1 MHALYITLF
10 LVLSSCALPQYF
22 RNREGLYA
30 NADRI
35 YIYRLDHCVHL
46 PLAIDGYMS
55 QYSFFQWGESD
66 GIGYIDH
73 AMCNPKDDGTYELI
87 NNGGSTFI
95 RFTDHF
101 DLLSDSSIEE
111 YEKESYY
118 AYYTY
123 SENDCDNKNTDNVPY
138 MLSFIPNL
146 HCNTEV
152 VEVNG
157 TERLVPTIWDSSEK
171 YVFTT
176 GDHLLGYTSCSD
188 DLSVFESLGF
198 RNGQCYCRGVCA
210 HSTSSYRVKRNDEKI
225 KSDTDLVDKNIGWI
239 IALACICFILILIL
253 IGTIAVVIY
262 LHKHALYVKL

>member
-22 RNREGLYA
+22 RNREGPYA

-73 AMCNPKDDGTYELI
+73 VMCNPKDDGTYELI

-225 KSDTDLVDKNIGWI
+225 KNDTDLVDKNIGWI

-253 IGTIAVVIY
+253 IGIIAVVIY